1 MDSPDLAAR
10 HEVPSFLAVFGR
22 RIRDSWGERQ
32 PAAELPVLDEPLREA
47 ARWISSRPSAVK
59 LERPNATDEIRRKP
73 SEWIGDV
80 RRPTALGT
88 LVDGAMAFALEAALL
103 GHCRTIELRVHRDGS
118 ASVRH
123 ELAAIRCRDRSQRD
137 AHGISRGLQRTPWL
151 QTTAE
156 GELIVTKQVGT
167 PVLTNALSHWC
178 RFEVATREG
187 VLGQAFYRGRPQ
199 CPVRRLGSLA
209 ADLPC
214 TTLVRF
220 RPDPEVFG
228 HASFDVDDLYMRGLG
243 CLYELPTLRLVL
255 IDERSRAEPLV
266 IDGSSL

>member
-1 MDSPDLAAR
+1 MRA
-10 HEVPSFLAVFGR
+10 
-22 RIRDSWGERQ
+22 SWGEHQ
-32 PAAELPVLDEPLREA
+32 PAAELPLLDEPLREA
-47 ARWISSRPSAVK
+47 ARWISSRPPATK
-59 LERPNATDEIRRKP
+59 LERPNATDEIRRNP

-88 LVDGAMAFALEAALL
+88 LVDGAMAFALEAAVL

-123 ELAAIRCRDRSQRD
+123 ELATTRVGARRD
-137 AHGISRGLQRTPWL
+137 AQGVSRGLQRTPWL

-156 GELIVTKQVGT
+156 GELIVTKQIGS

-199 CPVRRLGSLA
+199 CAVQRLGTLA

-228 HASFDVDDLYMRGLG
+228 EASFDIDDLYMRGLG
-243 CLYELPTLRLVL
+243 CLYELPALRLVL

-266 IDGSSL
+266 IDGSSLP